1 MKWPALGLVMHSVRL
16 NKLLL
21 LCAHRWTLPSSIG
34 VSGFNGDSLFGL
46 LNASIGEELAHF
58 PVGPALGD
66 KFWLYFITWHV
77 GLFSVMLLGQIGVQG
92 RKQGY
97 F

>member
-1 MKWPALGLVMHSVRL
+1 M
-16 NKLLL
+16 
-21 LCAHRWTLPSSIG
+21 PSAIG

-46 LNASIGEELAHF
+46 LNSSIAEELAHF

-66 KFWLYFITWHV
+66 KFWLYLLTWHV
-77 GLFSVMLLGQIGVQG
+77 GLFTAMMLGQIGVQA